1 MILKFLRV
9 RGASLAPH
17 LQDGDFVLASRLPLW
32 FRPLR
37 VGEVVVFTHPAYGRL
52 IKRVAQV
59 LPNHRLMVRGTD
71 IDSVDSRTF
80 GAIEVRQIEGVV
92 IAHIPRPRSRS

>member
-9 RGASLAPH
+9 RGASLAP
-17 LQDGDFVLASRLPLW
+17 LFQDGDFVLASRLPLW
-32 FRPLR
+32 FRPPR

-52 IKRVAQV
+52 MKRVVQV
-59 LPNHRLMVRGTD
+59 LPDHRLIVRGTD

-80 GAIEVRQIEGVV
+80 GAIGARQVEGVV
-92 IAHIPRPRSRS
+92 IAHIPRPRSG

>member
-9 RGASLAPH
+9 RGASLAP
-17 LQDGDFVLASRLPLW
+17 LLKDGDFVLASRLPLW
-32 FRPLR
+32 FRPPR
-37 VGEVVVFTHPAYGRL
+37 AGEIVVFTHPAYGRL

-59 LPNHRLMVRGTD
+59 LPNGSLIVRGTD

-80 GAIEVRQIEGVV
+80 GAVQPHQVEGVV
-92 IAHIPRPRSRS
+92 IAKIARPER